1 LTGAG
6 LSAGIGVGTAYRIES
21 QQPTFFRIRIRPDE
35 VDQELTRLIK
45 AIKQSRKQYLRD
57 KKRFESAVGG
67 RHSYIFDVHVLMLED
82 KKFLE
87 DVRRRITEH
96 LDSPERAVQYVA
108 DLLSKAYYTLDDPFF
123 RERGSDLEEVVERIQ
138 SNLLELDPAQDRI
151 PDEDLILAGSRIG
164 LSVLARYPLER
175 VKGLVLSR
183 AGKTSHV
190 AIIARSYRIPVVSG
204 IENIRELIRTGDIL
218 RIDGSRGTVEIFE
231 AGTELPEAVE
241 AESRELPAYE
251 SGPCI
256 LRDQRQVYLYANT
269 EFSSEV
275 DIALRFGAEGIG
287 LFRSEFLYMKHGS
300 FVLDEEKHYS
310 VYRDLARNLGDRVAT
325 IRTLDIAEEAGAGN
339 RREAGEE
346 GAVLGLRGIRFSLKK
361 PEMFRAQVRAILR
374 ASQYGQLRIVLP
386 MISSV
391 DEILEAR
398 SIIEEV
404 NTSLGNEAP
413 CPVPVGALIEVPS
426 AVLILDSIAEV
437 SDFLAVGTN
446 DLIQYILAVGRLNE
460 EVSDLYNPLHP
471 AVLKSLQKVVMAG
484 MEYKRPVFVCGEM
497 AAHPVFSAVLV
508 GLGFQNLSMNAVAI
522 PQIKKTL
529 SCFEFSELRDLASR
543 LITAYRLADIRNLV
557 EEAFGKP
564 GINGMSGMNGVEI

>member
-1 LTGAG
+1 MC
-6 LSAGIGVGTAYRIES
+6 
-21 QQPTFFRIRIRPDE
+21 IR
-35 VDQELTRLIK
+35 
-45 AIKQSRKQYLRD
+45 
-57 KKRFESAVGG
+57 
-67 RHSYIFDVHVLMLED
+67 
-82 KKFLE
+82 
-87 DVRRRITEH
+87 
-96 LDSPERAVQYVA
+96 
-108 DLLSKAYYTLDDPFF
+108 
-123 RERGSDLEEVVERIQ
+123 
-138 SNLLELDPAQDRI
+138 DR
-151 PDEDLILAGSRIG
+151 
-164 LSVLARYPLER
+164 
-175 VKGLVLSR
+175 
-183 AGKTSHV
+183 
-190 AIIARSYRIPVVSG
+190 
-204 IENIRELIRTGDIL
+204 
-218 RIDGSRGTVEIFE
+218 
-231 AGTELPEAVE
+231 
-241 AESRELPAYE
+241 
-251 SGPCI
+251 
-256 LRDQRQVYLYANT
+256 
-269 EFSSEV
+269 
-275 DIALRFGAEGIG
+275 
-287 LFRSEFLYMKHGS
+287 
-300 FVLDEEKHYS
+300 
-310 VYRDLARNLGDRVAT
+310 
-325 IRTLDIAEEAGAGN
+325 
-339 RREAGEE
+339 
-346 GAVLGLRGIRFSLKK
+346 
-361 PEMFRAQVRAILR
+361 
-374 ASQYGQLRIVLP
+374 
-386 MISSV
+386 
-391 DEILEAR
+391 LEAR